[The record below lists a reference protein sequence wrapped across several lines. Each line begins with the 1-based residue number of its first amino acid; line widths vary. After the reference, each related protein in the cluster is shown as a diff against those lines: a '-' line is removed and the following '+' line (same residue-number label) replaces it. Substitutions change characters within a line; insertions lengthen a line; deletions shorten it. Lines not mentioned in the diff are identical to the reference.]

1 MYLYFLIKQV
11 INMDSKL
18 LEIYIPRILG
28 NVTQKMIKNSFHNLN
43 IGKVFY
49 IDMYKKINE
58 NGYPYYFAFISVSL
72 YNSKFADLIANRIRE
87 KKIFHLVYDSLNN
100 QYWELKQHISRDQR
114 ITEHNKNTSFYNQYE
129 KELLIQEYELLE
141 KEIFSLCC

>member
-1 MYLYFLIKQV
+1 MIKQV
-11 INMDSKL
+11 INMNSKL

-58 NGYPYYFAFISVSL
+58 NGYPYYFAFISISL
-72 YNSKFADLIANRIRE
+72 YESEFAELIANKIRE
-87 KKIFHLVYDSLNN
+87 KKIFHLVYDSSNN
-100 QYWELKQHISRDQR
+100 QYWELKQHISRENRTTKPNQ
-114 ITEHNKNTSFYNQYE
+114 ITTFYNQYE
-129 KELLIQEYELLE
+129 KELLLQEYELLE